1 MGVIERVKGQ
11 ADDPYDKHCDEDR
24 AEAAQSNEDAE
35 VFLRADEDY
44 DEVKEHGRVCCA
56 ERRENRFD
64 SRRGRLLATQENPP
78 VQGHADWI
86 QQLS

>member
-56 ERRENRFD
+56 E
-64 SRRGRLLATQENPP
+64 
-78 VQGHADWI
+78 
-86 QQLS
+86 